1 MGDQQDWPP
10 LANGGSSEGFSH
22 SMPTNPDLSAVG
34 PGNLIRAEQA
44 TAEVMR
50 CIQPTVVSEQR
61 RKAVVEYMQKLLKRY
76 IGIEV
81 FPFGSVP
88 LKTYLP
94 DGDIDLTALSFPNSE
109 DALANDVRS
118 VLQSEEQ
125 NKGAEFEVKDVQ
137 YINAEVKLVKCIVEN
152 IVVDISFNQI
162 GGLCTLC
169 FLEKVDQEIG
179 KDNLF
184 KRSII
189 LIKTWCYYE
198 SRILGAH
205 HGLISTYA
213 LETLVLYVFHLFHES
228 LDGPLAVLY
237 RFLDYYSKFDWDNYC
252 VSLQGPIPVSF
263 LPELVVEPLE
273 TNGGDLLLSKEFIK
287 ECVDMFSVPPR
298 FSESS
303 RIFLKKHLNIVDPL
317 KQNNNLGR
325 SISKGNFYRIRSAFT
340 YGARKLGRVLLLPA
354 ENIAAE
360 VGMFFAS
367 TLERHGTGER
377 PDVQQDASPSCS
389 DSRFI
394 EQNEV
399 GSMSSNNEST
409 LDSQVKCSSG
419 ALCDNISNIKISDL
433 DEGYGT
439 ELQFNGHNSNKHLD
453 GLHQCTKMENH
464 LMGGEASVKHLDKN
478 ARDLVSI
485 EAFNLRA
492 AESCLDSSSH
502 NQIGGDLSSGKAYH
516 APRLFFHVGNGSESV
531 TLDNVN
537 SGDTAKKEVVS
548 SRFVAPGQE
557 PNSESE
563 SHVTSTSGFKTN
575 SVSASTGSIHGS
587 STTSWNSHLSEHL
600 NTADWPCEGNGNSSS
615 NCSKLS
621 DLVGDFNLH
630 YMNLLYASESQG
642 QEYFTNQYFMPNY
655 GLSPSQYQN
664 KQSWNGFSQQSIYVH
679 IRANGVIP
687 APPFSPHGCYPINQS
702 LRPGVYGA
710 KDIQKT
716 KGTGTY
722 FPNTNSR
729 SYRERQSPGRG
740 KNQTPPNQLSRS
752 RNNSRLEVQ
761 VRNLLE
767 GNNETLP
774 QPHSAVFT
782 DVLQPSCTANRG
794 VSHGN
799 GIVHDLEGKLEFG
812 SLGPVKLRVSS
823 PEQGKRLESVSPS
836 NQSSAA
842 TLESTVQRP
851 SMNLRYERSKKPYQ
865 LKDESDFPPLNG

>member
-81 FPFGSVP
+81 DYFVAWSSLLFFCYLLIPFCCVMHSVLAAPVLIADYCFFNFMFCGLLPRVTIDFMLQNLQVFPFGSVP

-137 YINAEVKLVKCIVEN
+137 YINAEVFH
-152 IVVDISFNQI
+152 SS
-162 GGLCTLC
+162 G
-169 FLEKVDQEIG
+169 
-179 KDNLF
+179 
-184 KRSII
+184 I
-189 LIKTWCYYE
+189 L
-198 SRILGAH
+198 
-205 HGLISTYA
+205 
-213 LETLVLYVFHLFHES
+213 
-228 LDGPLAVLY
+228 
-237 RFLDYYSKFDWDNYC
+237 FLDYYSKFDWDNYC

-263 LPELVVEPLE
+263 LPELVVLVQ
-273 TNGGDLLLSKEFIK
+273 NASYYN
-287 ECVDMFSVPPR
+287 
-298 FSESS
+298 
-303 RIFLKKHLNIVDPL
+303 LNSGLHD
-317 KQNNNLGR
+317 
-325 SISKGNFYRIRSAFT
+325 
-340 YGARKLGRVLLLPA
+340 
-354 ENIAAE
+354 
-360 VGMFFAS
+360 
-367 TLERHGTGER
+367 
-377 PDVQQDASPSCS
+377 PDVFA
-389 DSRFI
+389 DS
-394 EQNEV
+394 
-399 GSMSSNNEST
+399 G
-409 LDSQVKCSSG
+409 
-419 ALCDNISNIKISDL
+419 
-433 DEGYGT
+433 
-439 ELQFNGHNSNKHLD
+439 
-453 GLHQCTKMENH
+453 
-464 LMGGEASVKHLDKN
+464 
-478 ARDLVSI
+478 
-485 EAFNLRA
+485 
-492 AESCLDSSSH
+492 
-502 NQIGGDLSSGKAYH
+502 
-516 APRLFFHVGNGSESV
+516 
-531 TLDNVN
+531 
-537 SGDTAKKEVVS
+537 
-548 SRFVAPGQE
+548 
-557 PNSESE
+557 
-563 SHVTSTSGFKTN
+563 
-575 SVSASTGSIHGS
+575 
-587 STTSWNSHLSEHL
+587 
-600 NTADWPCEGNGNSSS
+600 
-615 NCSKLS
+615 
-621 DLVGDFNLH
+621 
-630 YMNLLYASESQG
+630 
-642 QEYFTNQYFMPNY
+642 
-655 GLSPSQYQN
+655 
-664 KQSWNGFSQQSIYVH
+664 
-679 IRANGVIP
+679 
-687 APPFSPHGCYPINQS
+687 
-702 LRPGVYGA
+702 
-710 KDIQKT
+710 
-716 KGTGTY
+716 
-722 FPNTNSR
+722 NSR

-851 SMNLRYERSKKPYQ
+851 STNLRYER
-865 LKDESDFPPLNG
+865 

>member
-1 MGDQQDWPP
+1 SFAALPLPPPAKDPSSIRLLASPSDPSPIGFSHAVRDLDMGDQQDWPP

-81 FPFGSVP
+81 DYFVAWSSLLFFCYLLIPFCCVMHSVLAAPVLIADYCFFNFMFCGLLPRVTIDFMLQNLQVFPFGSVP

-137 YINAEVKLVKCIVEN
+137 YINAEVFH
-152 IVVDISFNQI
+152 SS
-162 GGLCTLC
+162 G
-169 FLEKVDQEIG
+169 
-179 KDNLF
+179 
-184 KRSII
+184 I
-189 LIKTWCYYE
+189 L
-198 SRILGAH
+198 
-205 HGLISTYA
+205 
-213 LETLVLYVFHLFHES
+213 
-228 LDGPLAVLY
+228 
-237 RFLDYYSKFDWDNYC
+237 FLDYYSKFDWDNYC

-263 LPELVVEPLE
+263 LPELV
-273 TNGGDLLLSKEFIK
+273 
-287 ECVDMFSVPPR
+287 
-298 FSESS
+298 
-303 RIFLKKHLNIVDPL
+303 
-317 KQNNNLGR
+317 
-325 SISKGNFYRIRSAFT
+325 GNFYRIRSAFT

-399 GSMSSNNEST
+399 GSTSSNNEST

-419 ALCDNISNIKISDL
+419 ALCDNISNIKISYL

-464 LMGGEASVKHLDKN
+464 LIGGEASVKHLDKN
-478 ARDLVSI
+478 ARDL
-485 EAFNLRA
+485 
-492 AESCLDSSSH
+492 
-502 NQIGGDLSSGKAYH
+502 
-516 APRLFFHVGNGSESV
+516 
-531 TLDNVN
+531 
-537 SGDTAKKEVVS
+537 
-548 SRFVAPGQE
+548 
-557 PNSESE
+557 
-563 SHVTSTSGFKTN
+563 
-575 SVSASTGSIHGS
+575 
-587 STTSWNSHLSEHL
+587 
-600 NTADWPCEGNGNSSS
+600 
-615 NCSKLS
+615 
-621 DLVGDFNLH
+621 
-630 YMNLLYASESQG
+630 
-642 QEYFTNQYFMPNY
+642 
-655 GLSPSQYQN
+655 
-664 KQSWNGFSQQSIYVH
+664 
-679 IRANGVIP
+679 
-687 APPFSPHGCYPINQS
+687 
-702 LRPGVYGA
+702 
-710 KDIQKT
+710 
-716 KGTGTY
+716 
-722 FPNTNSR
+722 NSR

-851 SMNLRYERSKKPYQ
+851 STNLRYER
-865 LKDESDFPPLNG
+865 